1 MYSGSYTGSSSMG
14 SSCPSNMCGL
24 RNVGN
29 TCFMNSILQCIF
41 ATPLLNEYFLKG
53 SYDKDLN
60 TRSPT
65 KGKLAEAYAALIER
79 VRSSTTSSESP
90 TDLKYVVSRYAP

>member
-65 KGKLAEAYAALIER
+65 KGKL
-79 VRSSTTSSESP
+79 
-90 TDLKYVVSRYAP
+90 